1 MKKSVLYI
9 LVLAMMLA
17 LVSCGDAE
25 GGKDTSFVG
34 ADWKANLTVGEDGYP
49 AALEEGSLLIEVHH
63 IDTTGLNGA
72 MNLYTKSYYKEGAEH
87 SPNSGES
94 IELNGSKYYFVGG
107 SETEGDVEYT
117 ENGAKVTVSVNGKVW
132 VELERV
138 SGTEYKV
145 TTCNDGVNSK
155 LPVGTVFSAK

>member
-1 MKKSVLYI
+1 MKKTAICI
-9 LVLAMMLA
+9 LIISILFA
-17 LVSCGDAE
+17 LVSCGGAE
-25 GGKDTSFVG
+25 EEKEIAFVG
-34 ADWKANLTVGEDGYP
+34 ADWQANLTVGEDGYP
-49 AALEEGSLLIEVHH
+49 AALEENALLIEVHH

-94 IELNGSKYYFVGG
+94 IELNGSKYYFVGN
-107 SETEGDVEYT
+107 SETEGDVEYA

-132 VELERV
+132 VEMERI

-145 TTCNDGVNSK
+145 VLCNDGVNSK